1 MPESSPD
8 PWAAVEAQIAEI
20 GRLAGEGDRYR
31 LVRQR
36 GAPAL
41 LDESLAIAREA
52 RRLYRRSPGD
62 AEAVAAIVERLRFL
76 AGRYTALVAA
86 ARTADDYVA
95 AVAAW
100 HTADGTT
107 LARLV
112 PEIFADVALADV
124 GAFLY
129 YAVPV
134 MGDRNRP
141 LDPAELA
148 ARVESLQREGLGTG
162 EPGSGTASDEGLRAI
177 LLCASWSALDTPV
190 ALRMP
195 ATALPS
201 PPFRLAGSEEV
212 LVYCPRL
219 APPFELVLAR
229 TAPDQDRWPDVGI
242 DYDEYRDALVRALAA
257 LGLDCTYLPP

>member
-1 MPESSPD
+1 MPECSPD

-20 GRLAGEGDRYR
+20 GRLAGEADRYR

-36 GAPAL
+36 GASAL
-41 LDESLAIAREA
+41 LDESLALGREA

-62 AEAVAAIVERLRFL
+62 AEAVAAIVERLGFL
-76 AGRYTALVAA
+76 AARYTALVAA
-86 ARTADDYVA
+86 ARAADDYVA

-100 HTADGTT
+100 RAADGTAI
-107 LARLV
+107 ARLV

-141 LDPAELA
+141 LDPAEVA
-148 ARVESLQREGLGTG
+148 ARVENLHREGLEAA
-162 EPGSGTASDEGLRAI
+162 EPGSGTASDEGLRAV
-177 LLCASWSALDTPV
+177 LLSASWSALDTPV

-195 ATALPS
+195 ATTLPS
-201 PPFRLAGSEEV
+201 PAFRLAGS
-212 LVYCPRL
+212 
-219 APPFELVLAR
+219 
-229 TAPDQDRWPDVGI
+229 
-242 DYDEYRDALVRALAA
+242 
-257 LGLDCTYLPP
+257 